1 MEELRPL
8 LLLLARLPVLVRGR
22 LAALVALLPL
32 LLEAVGLEAPPALLA
47 LRRPAVHQV
56 EVVLL
61 RAARSALQAGRLA
74 AYGRRARSVRRVGAC
89 AVCLPA
95 TRAGFQPIAALPSAA
110 SKAAPLR
117 CGRS

>member
-1 MEELRPL
+1 VEELRPL

-61 RAARSALQAGRLA
+61 RAARSALQAGQLA
-74 AYGRRARSVRRVGAC
+74 AYGRRARSVRAC
-89 AVCLPA
+89 QCMRSLSACDARRFPA
-95 TRAGFQPIAALPSAA
+95 N
-110 SKAAPLR
+110 
-117 CGRS
+117 RSPA

>member
-1 MEELRPL
+1 MEELRAL
-8 LLLLARLPVLVRGR
+8 LLLLARLAVLVRGR

-61 RAARSALQAGRLA
+61 PQRSSPEIKEPRNK
-74 AYGRRARSVRRVGAC
+74 RPAC
-89 AVCLPA
+89 S
-95 TRAGFQPIAALPSAA
+95 RE
-110 SKAAPLR
+110 R
-117 CGRS
+117 

>member
-1 MEELRPL
+1 MLAQASLLDRRRHATALLGISYSTPHAAMSGREAHAQVVAVEELRAL
-8 LLLLARLPVLVRGR
+8 LLLLARLAVLVRGR

-61 RAARSALQAGRLA
+61 R
-74 AYGRRARSVRRVGAC
+74 
-89 AVCLPA
+89 
-95 TRAGFQPIAALPSAA
+95 
-110 SKAAPLR
+110 
-117 CGRS
+117 